1 MWCRLSG
8 CHDPA
13 RSEWRNREQ
22 GRWQRRTLPRS
33 HPRSTIRARELN
45 CRVRDGTG
53 WTLTALA
60 TNTPRSPFPSDES
73 GLASLSPHRANNCFA
88 PRRPS
93 FVVARVPAS
102 PHHKGNCPR
111 PLVPLRCTHHC
122 ASTRGLSSWSSPSGL
137 TPFRDEESHLEVGF
151 PLRCFQRLSA
161 PEIATRLCPWQDNRH
176 TSALSTP
183 VLSY

>member
-1 MWCRLSG
+1 VAQAIGLSFRTVSVQRKQG
-8 CHDPA
+8 K
-13 RSEWRNREQ
+13 

-45 CRVRDGTG
+45 CRVRDGAG

-60 TNTPRSPFPSDES
+60 TNTPRPVPLYSNQS
-73 GLASLSPHRANNCFA
+73 GCFIEPHLCKPCCCCAFH
-88 PRRPS
+88 S
-93 FVVARVPAS
+93 VHARVPAS

-111 PLVPLRCTHHC
+111 PLVPLSSTHCC
-122 ASTRGLSSWSSPSGL
+122 ASTCGLSSWSSPSGL

-176 TSALSTP
+176 TSAPSTP